1 MAPEVVLRK
10 LATLRRLLDDL
21 RPFADATRAEVDA
34 EHYRIERILELLAT
48 VAADLLQHLLAERG
62 VVADSYRDVF
72 RRAAGE
78 GLIDAALGAR
88 LERAAGMRNVLVHLY
103 DGIDLEI
110 VRQAIAPALVD
121 FALLI
126 AALEPLAQPG
136 AEGG

>member
-10 LATLRRLLDDL
+10 LDKLRRLIEDL
-21 RPFADATRAEVDA
+21 RPFANATRSAVEA
-34 EHYRIERILELLAT
+34 EHYQIERILELLAT
-48 VAADLLQHLLAERG
+48 VSADLLQHLLAERG

-72 RRAAGE
+72 RRAASV
-78 GLIDAALGAR
+78 GLVEEALGVR

-110 VRQAIAPALVD
+110 VRQAIAPALTD

-126 AALEPLAQPG
+126 AALEPYAQSSTDG
-136 AEGG
+136 R

>member
-21 RPFADATRAEVDA
+21 RPFASATRAEVEA

-48 VAADLLQHLLAERG
+48 VAADLLQHLLAEQG

-72 RRAAGE
+72 RRAASG
-78 GLIDAALGAR
+78 GLIDETLGGR

-110 VRQAIAPALVD
+110 VRQAITPALAD
-121 FALLI
+121 FALLV
-126 AALEPLAQPG
+126 AALEPYAQPS
-136 AEGG
+136 ADGG